1 MNASAANRQHYK
13 AAHCE
18 ARQSSAFF
26 RFDSMQFYR
35 CLSSFSL
42 NPLQVLKLSMLKN
55 DRVTAKLLR
64 VRIVLSI
71 ETDKSRS
78 KSITSP

>member
-1 MNASAANRQHYK
+1 MNASAANLQYYK

-18 ARQSSAFF
+18 ARQSSAFV

-35 CLSSFSL
+35 WLSSFSL
-42 NPLQVLKLSMLKN
+42 NALQLQCSK
-55 DRVTAKLLR
+55 TIELLR
-64 VRIVLSI
+64 VRIVLLSI

-78 KSITSP
+78 KSISSP

>member
-1 MNASAANRQHYK
+1 MSASAANLQYYK

-35 CLSSFSL
+35 WLSSFSSKA
-42 NPLQVLKLSMLKN
+42 LQVLKLSMLKN
-55 DRVTAKLLR
+55 DRVTA
-64 VRIVLSI
+64 S
-71 ETDKSRS
+71 
-78 KSITSP
+78 